1 MRFRLTTISTIIL
14 SAQIA
19 NPSDAAEGVVARC
32 GASDGYTY
40 YFRDDLMNPDG
51 PNWSKDGI
59 SNGQF
64 LLVKLGDEWDI
75 QYGDTIGEYGYRQ
88 DGANVMPLG
97 EANGKITIGA
107 FRGTYTDIFTFDS
120 IQKEVV
126 WSSHKIGTVISK
138 AGTYQAD
145 CSIVNLSPPNQ

>member
-1 MRFRLTTISTIIL
+1 MRFQLTALSTIIL

-32 GASDGYTY
+32 GASDGYAY
-40 YFRDDLMNPDG
+40 YFRDELMNPDG
-51 PNWSKDGI
+51 PNWTTDGI
-59 SNGQF
+59 SSGQ
-64 LLVKLGDEWDI
+64 LLLIKLGDEWDI

-88 DGANVMPLG
+88 DGAQVIPLG
-97 EANGKITIGA
+97 EAGGKLTVGA

-138 AGTYQAD
+138 VGTYQAD
-145 CSIVNLSPPNQ
+145 CSMVSLSPPNQ